1 MYITVSR
8 SGKIYADMGQI
19 LNLRR
24 GPGAMFPFGKREG
37 VAWYNMS
44 RSIVYFV
51 IICGVVSTYVIDYPE
66 VDTNSANF
74 GQQLGECSSINPID
88 AEFRSTLSFRK
99 ACTTSL
105 ALMSLL

>member
-8 SGKIYADMGQI
+8 SGKIYAYMGQI
-19 LNLRR
+19 LNLRPD
-24 GPGAMFPFGKREG
+24 PGDMLSFWEEG
-37 VAWYNMS
+37 GRAGVS
-44 RSIVYFV
+44 FTFV
-51 IICGVVSTYVIDYPE
+51 IICGVVSKYVIDYPE